1 MREAE
6 QDEVVSQYGVSN
18 GRVFAT
24 WLRSL
29 NYLRN
34 VCAHH
39 SRLWNRNIVD
49 QPKLPSLTAQAWVTP
64 FEANAHARA
73 RCFLLLKITR
83 HLLGV
88 INPWSRWPERM
99 KAHLQAFPD
108 LTHLGL
114 NLAGMGAPCGWEAA
128 W

>member
-1 MREAE
+1 MRAVE
-6 QDEVVSQYGVSN
+6 QDTIARQYGVSN

-24 WLRSL
+24 WLHSL

-39 SRLWNRNIVD
+39 SRLWNRNITV
-49 QPKLPSLTAQAWVTP
+49 QPSLPASVELPWVRS
-64 FEANAHARA
+64 FEANERVRA
-73 RCFLLLKITR
+73 RCFLLLNITR
-83 HLLGV
+83 YLLGV
-88 INPWSRWPERM
+88 INPRSSWPGRL

-108 LTHLGL
+108 LSHLGL
-114 NLAGMGAPCGWEAA
+114 NLAGMGAPVGWEAD

>member
-1 MREAE
+1 MREAQ
-6 QDEVVSQYGVSN
+6 QDAIVRQYGVNN

-34 VCAHH
+34 ICAHH

-49 QPKLPSLTAQAWVTP
+49 QPRLPPSAEQAWVAA

-88 INPWSRWPERM
+88 VNPRSGWPDRM
-99 KAHLQAFPD
+99 KAHLLTFPQ
-108 LTHLGL
+108 LAHLGL
-114 NLAGMGAPCGWEAA
+114 NLAGMGAPNGWETE